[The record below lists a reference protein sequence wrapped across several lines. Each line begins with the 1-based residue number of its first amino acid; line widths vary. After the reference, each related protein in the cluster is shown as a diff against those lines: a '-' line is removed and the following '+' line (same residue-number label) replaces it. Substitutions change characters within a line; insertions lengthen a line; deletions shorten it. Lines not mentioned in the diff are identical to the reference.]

1 MNQPNPI
8 SYNRQ
13 LWRSGFISLL
23 LGSMTVLSSLFSGCS
38 SAPQTYPTPYG
49 STFPMTN
56 QQGVPINSGVFAPPA
71 INSTGMPPG
80 YPAGTLPPGFA
91 VTPPPGTVP
100 MGTMP
105 MGSVQQGTFPTQ
117 AYSNGTTQPTNP
129 SLPPF
134 GAPASSFQPGYPQT
148 GYPPNGYPQ
157 AGYPQNGYP
166 QGVPLNTMIPPSQPF
181 LFGR

>member
-1 MNQPNPI
+1 MMNQPNPI
-8 SYNRQ
+8 SSNRQ
-13 LWRSGFISLL
+13 WWRSGFTPLL
-23 LGSMTVLSSLFSGCS
+23 LGSMTVLTSLFSGCS

-71 INSTGMPPG
+71 INSSGMPPG
-80 YPAGTLPPGFA
+80 TMPPG
-91 VTPPPGTVP
+91 
-100 MGTMP
+100 
-105 MGSVQQGTFPTQ
+105 SLQQGTFPTQ
-117 AYSNGTTQPTNP
+117 AYPNGTMQPSNP

-157 AGYPQNGYP
+157 TGYMQNGYP
-166 QGVPLNTMIPPSQPF
+166 QGVPLNTMIPPSQPI

>member
-1 MNQPNPI
+1 MLMMKQPNPI
-8 SYNRQ
+8 SSNRE
-13 LWRSGFISLL
+13 LPRVGFTQLL
-23 LGSMTVLSSLFSGCS
+23 LGGMTVLSSLFFGCS

-71 INSTGMPPG
+71 INSSGMPQGTMPPG
-80 YPAGTLPPGFA
+80 SL
-91 VTPPPGTVP
+91 
-100 MGTMP
+100 
-105 MGSVQQGTFPTQ
+105 QQGTFPTQ
-117 AYSNGTTQPTNP
+117 AYPNGTMQPSNP

-157 AGYPQNGYP
+157 TGYPQNGYP
-166 QGVPLNTMIPPSQPF
+166 QGVPLNTMIPPSQPI